1 MRFESPWLLLL
12 LLLTPLFLRKPFG
25 KNPPS
30 NALLFSSP
38 LSLAR
43 FKPERQRHFAIL
55 QFIHLVSYVMLV
67 LAIARP
73 QYGTEFTETE
83 ASGRDIIIALDT
95 SGSMQALDFFLDGDR
110 VNRLVALQHVVKQF
124 IAQRKGDR
132 IGLVVFGDKSFTQ
145 CPLTLDSRILMQF
158 IDALEIGMSGKGTAV
173 GDGIAVALKQIRQIE
188 SDSKVLILVT
198 DGKSNS
204 GISPREAAKI
214 AQKLGVKIHT
224 IGIGG
229 EGYAPFPTETIF
241 GHTMLVDRKLEFD
254 EQTLKDIAEIT
265 GGQYFYAKDTERLQQ
280 VYAEIDLL
288 EERKEII
295 HEYVDYQERF
305 FPFLLLGLILFF
317 TFETLR
323 STVLLRIP

>member
-12 LLLTPLFLRKPFG
+12 LLLTPLFFRRK
-25 KNPPS
+25 KQPS

-38 LSLAR
+38 LSLAKL
-43 FKPERQRHFAIL
+43 KPERLRHFAIL
-55 QFIHLVSYVMLV
+55 QLIHIASYVMLV
-67 LAIARP
+67 LAVARP

-110 VNRLVALQHVVKQF
+110 VNRLVALQQVVKQF

-145 CPLTLDSRILMQF
+145 CPLTLDSRILTQF
-158 IDALEIGMSGKGTAV
+158 VDALEIGMSGKGTAV

-188 SDSKVLILVT
+188 SDSKVVILVT

-254 EQTLKDIAEIT
+254 EQTLKDIAQIT

-280 VYAEIDLL
+280 VYAEIDRL

-295 HEYVDYQERF
+295 HEYVEYQERF
-305 FPFLLLGLILFF
+305 FPFLLIGFILFL
-317 TFETLR
+317 TYETLR